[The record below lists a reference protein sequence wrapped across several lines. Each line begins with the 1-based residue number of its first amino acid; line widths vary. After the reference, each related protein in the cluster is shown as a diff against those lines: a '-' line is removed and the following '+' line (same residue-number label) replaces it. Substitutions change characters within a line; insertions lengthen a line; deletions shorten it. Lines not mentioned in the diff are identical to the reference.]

1 MNQTTKAVIF
11 DFDGTIIDTETAWYT
26 AFRDAYK
33 EHGVDLSLD
42 MYSGCI
48 GTSLHR
54 FNPYEYLMTD
64 LGLPIDKAEFRDAVH
79 LRHARLMERE
89 AIRPGVQSYLDEA
102 RRQGM
107 RIGLASS
114 SKREWVVK
122 FLAQLGLLDY
132 FEVIRTADDV
142 EQVKPHPALYL
153 QTMEALGVQ
162 PEETVAIEDSPNG
175 AKAAHAAGIRCV
187 VAPNAITRGLEFGP
201 CTHLADSLE
210 QIDFNRHVLI

>member
-26 AFRDAYK
+26 AFHDAYK
-33 EHGVDLSLD
+33 EHGVHLTLE

-64 LGLPIDKAEFRDAVH
+64 LGLPIDRTEFREAIH
-79 LRHARLMERE
+79 RRHDELMRQE
-89 AIRPGVQSYLDEA
+89 AIRPGVQHYLDEA
-102 RRQGM
+102 RRQGL

-114 SKREWVVK
+114 SKREWVLR
-122 FLAQLGLLDY
+122 FLGQLGLTDY
-132 FEVIRTADDV
+132 FEAIRTADDV
-142 EQVKPHPALYL
+142 EHVKPHPALYL
-153 QTMEALGVQ
+153 QTMAALGVR

-187 VAPNAITRGLEFGP
+187 VTPNAITRSLEFGP
-201 CTHLADSLE
+201 CTHRADSLE
-210 QIDFNRHVLI
+210 QIDFNRHVMI